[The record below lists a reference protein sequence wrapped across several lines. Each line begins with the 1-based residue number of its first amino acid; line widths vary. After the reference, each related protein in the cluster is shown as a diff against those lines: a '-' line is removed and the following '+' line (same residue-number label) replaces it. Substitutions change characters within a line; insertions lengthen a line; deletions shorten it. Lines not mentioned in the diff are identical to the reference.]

1 MNKSCFIAV
10 KKSLFL
16 ICFAVGLLLASHHNA
31 NSADGEAKKSTA
43 IDRFKKPMPEMQP
56 LEMEK
61 FIELT
66 EEHKDIPYN
75 DKSLAYSI
83 RWPKGWEKGEDKKVG
98 NFDLNTKL
106 FTSISIFHGP
116 PRMGGR
122 SRLEIKAVDLQY
134 QLTAEQ
140 WYLQYVL
147 ESGQTL
153 EGFIVHSERKVEALK
168 IVMEHDTS
176 YYVRSTILLNGRRV
190 LMAQYYVPMFFWN
203 DEKALQARCVQSFK
217 ELYPREDTIENMAA
231 FQFLDIAE
239 VKYPESWKIWAK
251 PLKDVNKMNIK
262 FLNVRETITRWKQ
275 TQESIEGQVDA
286 TLVSSLS
293 SDSLLR
299 EIEEYKKTLEGTG
312 MLVGTKMYTEPEL
325 DYNENFSF
333 AVTEVYEGIDSTND
347 SIDYE
352 LWFTVMVS
360 GNYYY
365 FITLLTPSRNES
377 YFTWARNSQTYK
389 IIIEGITPSSGGF
402 LEQ

>member
-1 MNKSCFIAV
+1 MNKLHLNILKRTV
-10 KKSLFL
+10 VL
-16 ICFAVGLLLASHHNA
+16 ICFVFPILIGTHGKSHAAS
-31 NSADGEAKKSTA
+31 SDVMQSTA
-43 IDRFKKPMPEMQP
+43 IERFKKPMPEMQP
-56 LEMEK
+56 MPEEEFLEK
-61 FIELT
+61 T
-66 EEHKDIPYN
+66 AVHNDVPYN

-83 RWPKGWEKGEDKKVG
+83 RWPKEWEKGEDKQVG
-98 NFDLNTKL
+98 NFALNTKL
-106 FTSISIFHGP
+106 FTSISVFHGP

-134 QLTAEQ
+134 ELTAEQ

-153 EGFIVHSERKVEALK
+153 EGFIIHSDKKVEALK
-168 IVMEHDTS
+168 IIMEYDTS
-176 YYVRSTILLNGRRV
+176 YYVRTMIILNGRRV

-203 DEKALQARCVQSFK
+203 DEKALQAKSVQSF
-217 ELYPREDTIENMAA
+217 EVTYPREEVIENLMA

-239 VKYPESWKIWAK
+239 VKYPDSWKVWAK
-251 PLKDVNKMNIK
+251 PLTDVNKMNVK
-262 FLNVRETITRWKQ
+262 FLNVRETITKWKQ

-286 TLVSSLS
+286 TLVSNMS
-293 SDSLLR
+293 SDSLLH
-299 EIEEYKKTLEGTG
+299 EIEEYKKGLEGTG
-312 MLVGTKMYTEPEL
+312 MLVGSKMYTEKNLE
-325 DYNENFSF
+325 YNDNFTF

-352 LWFTVMVS
+352 LWFSVMVS

-389 IIIEGITPSSGGF
+389 LIIEGISPSSGGF